1 MHGASSD
8 GAFKLDEARGHE
20 NAIVSSVFAFVEL
33 ALEAPAAVATAVQ
46 ALGPLEAPAA
56 VATAVQ
62 ALGPCCSAE
71 ACREAPVITAFSL
84 LMLWKRHWYLPFA
97 WKRQWYT
104 MNSVITVLYF
114 NGRVYENNDG
124 VIFEGSKK
132 AIQIKRG
139 ISFNALKKK
148 IGDKVKLQNNEIISA
163 ISCRFL
169 VSGKYIAL
177 QICDD
182 EDIETMLE
190 SFKQQDQ
197 MLVLELYIEKDVAGG
212 SMFHSANSLTS
223 CGNYLSN
230 DETQPATNMSN
241 LHIDED
247 GDDDDDDYLV
257 SNSYVEESLDEDD
270 SVDGISDI
278 DDEVTN
284 IPQPVRIVH
293 PAEGAQRIEN
303 PFWNDASH
311 YSNINWTYPD
321 EEDICGLEMPSTFNV
336 GQELYVGM
344 EFDSKDAVK
353 NAVKQYVMKVHQSF
367 KVVESKTNKYVV
379 CCVNKNAECPCPF
392 YMRAIISK
400 KTDTWKVT
408 QWGGPHTCLNMTMT
422 QDHEKLDSDL
432 IATCVVGVIR
442 EDPSIKI
449 SLIQERINSEFAYK
463 VSYKKAWLAKQKA
476 IAIEYGDWD
485 ESYAKLS
492 SWLTHMQN
500 HSPGSYFQVLHD
512 DFIVGNTVSR
522 EHRQFHRVFWT
533 FGQCKEAFKYCKP
546 IIQVDGTH
554 LYGKYRGTLLMAT
567 SQDGNGGVL
576 PLAFAVVEGETL
588 TAWSW
593 FLAHLR
599 EHVTDKNGI
608 CLISD
613 RHASIKSVVAN
624 EALGWQ
630 PPHGY
635 HVYCVQH
642 IASNFNR
649 KFNNAK
655 QKEMLKKLEKFR
667 ELSPAIATWI
677 DRISKEKWTMTYDR
691 EGRRYGHM
699 TTNLSECINKV
710 LKDCRNIPITTL
722 VKSTYSRCRKY
733 FVERGRQAQRQLNE
747 GQVYCSKLVK
757 ELRKNQEQAC
767 SHIVRV
773 YDIHSTRFEVEETFN
788 PITQRGGQKWAVNLN
803 DHYCQ
808 CGRYSA
814 LHYPC
819 SHIIAACGYVSL
831 NYYQYIDVVYT
842 NEHMLKAYS
851 AQWWPIGNEAAIP
864 PSNDAWILI
873 PDPTTIRAKGRPK
886 STRIRNEMDWVEP
899 SEHRIKC
906 SRCGAEGHNRRRCP
920 MQSERVSCS
929 NH

>member
-1 MHGASSD
+1 
-8 GAFKLDEARGHE
+8 
-20 NAIVSSVFAFVEL
+20 
-33 ALEAPAAVATAVQ
+33 
-46 ALGPLEAPAA
+46 
-56 VATAVQ
+56 
-62 ALGPCCSAE
+62 
-71 ACREAPVITAFSL
+71 
-84 LMLWKRHWYLPFA
+84 
-97 WKRQWYT
+97 
-104 MNSVITVLYF
+104 MNSIITVLYF
-114 NGRVYENNDG
+114 NGRVYEDNDG

-148 IGDKVKLQNNEIISA
+148 LEI
-163 ISCRFL
+163 RFL
-169 VSGKYIAL
+169 VSGKYVAL

-182 EDIETMLE
+182 EDVETMIE
-190 SFKQQDQ
+190 SFQQQQQ
-197 MLVLELYIEKDVAGG
+197 MSVLELYVEKDVAGG
-212 SMFHSANSLTS
+212 SMFHAANSVT
-223 CGNYLSN
+223 
-230 DETQPATNMSN
+230 N
-241 LHIDED
+241 LHDDE
-247 GDDDDDDYLV
+247 DDDDYLA
-257 SNSYVEESLDEDD
+257 SNSYVEEFFDEDD
-270 SVDGISDI
+270 SDDGISDT

-284 IPQPVRIVH
+284 IVEPASIVH
-293 PAEGAQRIEN
+293 PTEGVPQIQN
-303 PFWNDASH
+303 PFWNDAMH
-311 YSNINWTYPD
+311 YNNINWSHPD
-321 EEDICGLEMPSTFNV
+321 EEDICGLDMPMTFNV

-344 EFDSKDAVK
+344 DFDSKDAVK
-353 NAVKQYVMKVHQSF
+353 NALKQYVMKVHQTF
-367 KVVESKTNKYVV
+367 KVVETKSHKYIV
-379 CCVNKNAECPCPF
+379 CCPNNTEESPCPF
-392 YMRAIISK
+392 YMRAILSK
-400 KTDTWKVT
+400 KTDAWKVT

-422 QDHEKLDSDL
+422 QDHKKLDSNL
-432 IATCVVGVIR
+432 IATCVVGMIR

-449 SLIQERINSEFAYK
+449 SLIQERINSEFSYK
-463 VSYKKAWLAKQKA
+463 VSYRKAWMAKQKA
-476 IAIEYGDWD
+476 IAIEYDDWE

-500 HSPGSYFQVLHD
+500 HSPGSYFQILHD
-512 DFIVGNTVSR
+512 DFIVGNRLSR
-522 EHRQFHRVFWT
+522 EHRQFHR
-533 FGQCKEAFKYCKP
+533 AFKYCKP

-613 RHASIKSVVAN
+613 RHASIKFAVAN
-624 EALGWQ
+624 EHLGWQ

-635 HVYCVQH
+635 HVYCVRH

-655 QKEMLKKLEKFR
+655 QKEMFKKLAYTPCKHVFDQNLEKFR
-667 ELSPAIATWI
+667 QLSPAIARWI
-677 DRISKEKWTMTYDR
+677 DRISKEKWSMAYDTS
-691 EGRRYGHM
+691 GRRYGRM
-699 TTNLSECINKV
+699 TTNLSECVNKV
-710 LKDCRNIPITTL
+710 LKDCRSIPITAL

-733 FVERGRQAQRQLNE
+733 FVDRGRQAQRQLRE
-747 GQVYCSKLVK
+747 GQVYCSKLVT

-803 DHYCQ
+803 GHYCQ

-819 SHIIAACGYVSL
+819 SHIIATCGYVSM

-842 NEHMLKAYS
+842 NEHILKAYS
-851 AQWWPIGNEAAIP
+851 AQW
-864 PSNDAWILI
+864 
-873 PDPTTIRAKGRPK
+873 
-886 STRIRNEMDWVEP
+886 
-899 SEHRIKC
+899 
-906 SRCGAEGHNRRRCP
+906 
-920 MQSERVSCS
+920 
-929 NH
+929 

>member
-1 MHGASSD
+1 MTEGV
-8 GAFKLDEARGHE
+8 GFQGE
-20 NAIVSSVFAFVEL
+20 NAIATGGK
-33 ALEAPAAVATAVQ
+33 AQPAIASGGKA
-46 ALGPLEAPAA
+46 GE
-56 VATAVQ
+56 
-62 ALGPCCSAE
+62 
-71 ACREAPVITAFSL
+71 R
-84 LMLWKRHWYLPFA
+84 
-97 WKRQWYT
+97 
-104 MNSVITVLYF
+104 VLYF
-114 NGRVYENNDG
+114 NGRVYEDNDG

-132 AIQIKRG
+132 VIQIKRG

-148 IGDKVKLQNNEIISA
+148 IGDKVK
-163 ISCRFL
+163 FL
-169 VSGKYIAL
+169 VSRKYVAL

-182 EDIETMLE
+182 EDVETMIE
-190 SFKQQDQ
+190 SFQQQQQ
-197 MLVLELYIEKDVAGG
+197 MSVLELYVEKDVAGG
-212 SMFHSANSLTS
+212 SMFHAANSVTS
-223 CGNYLSN
+223 CGRNVSHYESELPKN
-230 DETQPATNMSN
+230 ISN
-241 LHIDED
+241 LHVDE
-247 GDDDDDDYLV
+247 DDDDDDYLA
-257 SNSYVEESLDEDD
+257 SNSYVEESFDEDD
-270 SVDGISDI
+270 SDDGISHT
-278 DDEVTN
+278 DDEVTD
-284 IPQPVRIVH
+284 IVEPVSIVH
-293 PAEGAQRIEN
+293 PSEGVPEIQN

-311 YSNINWTYPD
+311 YNNINWSHPD
-321 EEDICGLEMPSTFNV
+321 EEDICGLDMPTTFNV

-344 EFDSKDAVK
+344 DFDSKDAVK
-353 NAVKQYVMKVHQSF
+353 NALKQYVMKVHQSF
-367 KVVESKTNKYVV
+367 KVVETKSHKYIV
-379 CCVNKNAECPCPF
+379 CCPNSTEESPCPF
-392 YMRAIISK
+392 YMRAILSK
-400 KTDTWKVT
+400 KTDAWKVT

-422 QDHEKLDSDL
+422 QDHEKLDSNL
-432 IATCVVGVIR
+432 IATCVVGMIR

-449 SLIQERINSEFAYK
+449 SLIQERINSEFSYK
-463 VSYKKAWLAKQKA
+463 VSYRKAWMAKQKA
-476 IAIEYGDWD
+476 IAIEYGDWE

-500 HSPGSYFQVLHD
+500 HSPGSYFQILHD
-512 DFIVGNTVSR
+512 DFIVGNRVSH

-608 CLISD
+608 CLIYD

-635 HVYCVQH
+635 HVYCVRH

-655 QKEMLKKLEKFR
+655 QKEMFKKLAYTPCKHVFDQNLEKFR
-667 ELSPAIATWI
+667 QLSPAIARWI
-677 DRISKEKWTMTYDR
+677 DRISKEKWSMAYDTS
-691 EGRRYGHM
+691 GRRYGHM
-699 TTNLSECINKV
+699 TTNLSECVNKV
-710 LKDCRNIPITTL
+710 LKDCRSIPITAL

-733 FVERGRQAQRQLNE
+733 FIDR
-747 GQVYCSKLVK
+747 

-803 DHYCQ
+803 GHYCQ

-819 SHIIAACGYVSL
+819 SHIIAACGYVSM

-842 NEHMLKAYS
+842 NEHILKAYS
-851 AQWWPIGNEAAIP
+851 AQWWPLGNEAAIP
-864 PSNDAWILI
+864 PSDEAWTLI

-899 SEHRIKC
+899 SDHRQKC

-920 MQSERVSCS
+920 MQSDRGS
-929 NH
+929 NSFN

>member
-1 MHGASSD
+1 
-8 GAFKLDEARGHE
+8 
-20 NAIVSSVFAFVEL
+20 
-33 ALEAPAAVATAVQ
+33 
-46 ALGPLEAPAA
+46 
-56 VATAVQ
+56 
-62 ALGPCCSAE
+62 
-71 ACREAPVITAFSL
+71 
-84 LMLWKRHWYLPFA
+84 
-97 WKRQWYT
+97 
-104 MNSVITVLYF
+104 MNSVITVLYLI
-114 NGRVYENNDG
+114 GRIYENNDG
-124 VIFEGSKK
+124 VVFEGSKK
-132 AIQIKRG
+132 EIQIKRG

-148 IGDKVKLQNNEIISA
+148 IEDKVKLQNNEIISA

-182 EDIETMLE
+182 EDVETMLE

-197 MLVLELYIEKDVAGG
+197 MSVLELYIEKDVAGG

-230 DETQPATNMSN
+230 DETQPATNLSN

-247 GDDDDDDYLV
+247 DDDDDDDYVV

-270 SVDGISDI
+270 SLDSISDT
-278 DDEVTN
+278 DDEVID

-293 PAEGAQRIEN
+293 PAEGAQQIEN
-303 PFWNDASH
+303 PFWNDVLH
-311 YSNINWTYPD
+311 YNNINWSHPD
-321 EEDICGLEMPSTFNV
+321 EEDICGLEMPSTFSV

-367 KVVESKTNKYVV
+367 KVVESKTNKYVI

-432 IATCVVGVIR
+432 IVTCVVDMIR
-442 EDPSIKI
+442 EDSSIKI

-599 EHVTDKNGI
+599 
-608 CLISD
+608 
-613 RHASIKSVVAN
+613 
-624 EALGWQ
+624 
-630 PPHGY
+630 
-635 HVYCVQH
+635 
-642 IASNFNR
+642 
-649 KFNNAK
+649 
-655 QKEMLKKLEKFR
+655 
-667 ELSPAIATWI
+667 
-677 DRISKEKWTMTYDR
+677 
-691 EGRRYGHM
+691 
-699 TTNLSECINKV
+699 
-710 LKDCRNIPITTL
+710 
-722 VKSTYSRCRKY
+722 
-733 FVERGRQAQRQLNE
+733 
-747 GQVYCSKLVK
+747 
-757 ELRKNQEQAC
+757 
-767 SHIVRV
+767 
-773 YDIHSTRFEVEETFN
+773 
-788 PITQRGGQKWAVNLN
+788 
-803 DHYCQ
+803 
-808 CGRYSA
+808 
-814 LHYPC
+814 
-819 SHIIAACGYVSL
+819 
-831 NYYQYIDVVYT
+831 
-842 NEHMLKAYS
+842 
-851 AQWWPIGNEAAIP
+851 
-864 PSNDAWILI
+864 
-873 PDPTTIRAKGRPK
+873 
-886 STRIRNEMDWVEP
+886 
-899 SEHRIKC
+899 
-906 SRCGAEGHNRRRCP
+906 
-920 MQSERVSCS
+920 
-929 NH
+929 

>member
-1 MHGASSD
+1 MEV
-8 GAFKLDEARGHE
+8 FPRGC
-20 NAIVSSVFAFVEL
+20 SFVRNWPCMAPVL
-33 ALEAPAAVATAVQ
+33 MAPSTGTSHVAMEAPF
-46 ALGPLEAPAA
+46 PAA
-56 VATAVQ
+56 
-62 ALGPCCSAE
+62 LP
-71 ACREAPVITAFSL
+71 L
-84 LMLWKRHWYLPFA
+84 LLRWLWKR
-97 WKRQWYT
+97 QQYT
-104 MNSVITVLYF
+104 MNSIITVLYF
-114 NGRVYENNDG
+114 NGRVYEDNDG
-124 VIFEGSKK
+124 VIFEDSKK

-190 SFKQQDQ
+190 I
-197 MLVLELYIEKDVAGG
+197 LELYIEKDVAGG

-230 DETQPATNMSN
+230 DETQPTTNMSN

-247 GDDDDDDYLV
+247 DDDDDDDYLV

-270 SVDGISDI
+270 SVDDI
-278 DDEVTN
+278 FDTDDEVTN

-303 PFWNDASH
+303 PFWNDASR
-311 YSNINWTYPD
+311 YNNINWSYPD
-321 EEDICGLEMPSTFNV
+321 EEDICGLEMPSIFNV

-344 EFDSKDAVK
+344 ELI
-353 NAVKQYVMKVHQSF
+353 VHQSF
-367 KVVESKTNKYVV
+367 KVVESKMNKYVV

-392 YMRAIISK
+392 YMRAILSK
-400 KTDTWKVT
+400 KTNTWKVT

-432 IATCVVGVIR
+432 IATCVIGMIR

-449 SLIQERINSEFAYK
+449 SLIQERINNEFAYK

-522 EHRQFHRVFWT
+522 KHRQFHRVFWT

-554 LYGKYRGTLLMAT
+554 LYDKYHGTLLMAT

-599 EHVTDKNGI
+599 EH
-608 CLISD
+608 
-613 RHASIKSVVAN
+613 SVVAN

-635 HVYCVQH
+635 HVYCVRH

-655 QKEMLKKLEKFR
+655 QKEMLKKLAYTPCKQIFDQNLEKFR

-677 DRISKEKWTMTYDR
+677 DRISKEKWTMAYDR
-691 EGRRYGHM
+691 EGCRYGHM

-710 LKDCRNIPITTL
+710 LKDCRNIPITAL

-733 FVERGRQAQRQLNE
+733 FVEHGRQAQRQLNE
-747 GQVYCSKLVK
+747 GKVYCSKLVK

-767 SHIVRV
+767 SHIVCV

-803 DHYCQ
+803 SHYCQ

-842 NEHMLKAYS
+842 NEHILKAYS
-851 AQWWPIGNEAAIP
+851 AQWWPLGNEAAIP
-864 PSNDAWILI
+864 PSNDARTLI

-906 SRCGAEGHNRRRCP
+906 SRCGAERHSRRRCP
-920 MQSERVSCS
+920 MQSERGSCS